1 MAANTGQQL
10 HGRVRDRHGGAA
22 DGLGQRALPVSQRQV
37 DQAADVGDVAVEV
50 TGEDAGPA
58 RRVGLDQQ

>member
-1 MAANTGQQL
+1 
-10 HGRVRDRHGGAA
+10 
-22 DGLGQRALPVSQRQV
+22 VSQRQV

-50 TGEDAGPA
+50 TGQDARPA